1 MSKWIVVA
9 LLVLAVWYG
18 YRWLGRAQRIR
29 AGRERARGV
38 GAGVGPA
45 PAPGAPRAA
54 AEDMR
59 KCPACGVYVSAG
71 SGPCGRP
78 DCPQRPAA

>member
-1 MSKWIVVA
+1 MTKWIVVA

-29 AGRERARGV
+29 SARERAK
-38 GAGVGPA
+38 GVGPA
-45 PAPGAPRAA
+45 PTPGAPRAA

-71 SGPCGRP
+71 SGACGRP